1 MWPFPLSRK
10 AMERAYQDGGVR
22 LIARLVAQLGLPGWG
37 PNVMPTYSAEEVA
50 AIDSGY
56 ASFQRMAD
64 KEGGGAAGS
73 MHFHP
78 DAATEI
84 RRKIAGDELMSYAD
98 RLCRFGDDL
107 QVEWKLA
114 ASAYLKA
121 WAATLEPSALQNLGE
136 LLAKAGYADAAR
148 ETFTVILKFL
158 PYAPK
163 VYGKQQDELVR
174 MIVERASESLK
185 ELS

>member
-10 AMERAYQDGGVR
+10 AKERAYQDCGIR
-22 LIARLVAQLGLPGWG
+22 LIARLVQQLGLPGWG
-37 PNVMPTYSAEEVA
+37 EDMMPTYSTEEIA
-50 AIDSGY
+50 AIDSGC
-56 ASFQRMAD
+56 ARFQRVAD

-73 MHFHP
+73 MYFHP

-98 RLCRFGDDL
+98 RLCLFADDSPGN
-107 QVEWKLA
+107 WKFA

-121 WAATLEPSALQNLGE
+121 WSATLEPSALQNLGE
-136 LLAKAGYADAAR
+136 LLAKAGCSDAAR
-148 ETFTVILKFL
+148 ETFNVILKFP

-163 VYGKQQDELVR
+163 VYGEQQDELVQ
-174 MIVERASESLK
+174 MIVDRASQSLK
-185 ELS
+185 ELP